1 MDVKRQLD
9 VLVFQT
15 LLSML
20 PLIVLN
26 LRLIVADSFGIFER
40 LLNALISL
48 IISESLIKNKLTVI
62 KY

>member
-26 LRLIVADSFGIFER
+26 LRLIGADSFWIFER

-48 IISESLIKNKLTVI
+48 FISESLIKNKLTVI

>member
-48 IISESLIKNKLTVI
+48 FISESLLNNKLTVI
-62 KY
+62 KD

>member
-1 MDVKRQLD
+1 MDVKRQLY

-15 LLSML
+15 LLAML

-26 LRLIVADSFGIFER
+26 LRLISADSFGIFVR

-48 IISESLIKNKLTVI
+48 FISESLLENKLTVI
-62 KY
+62 KD